1 MMTEVQMNEAPAQVL
16 GASSD
21 GSAEGE
27 KGLRRRAGEPES
39 VGASEDDAGA
49 LEQLALVPEERKW
62 ASYLLLSCVADGV
75 GSAVIIVTSF
85 KYAYRDN
92 GVSLWCLGLQAVSH
106 WLSSGLLGFRLYNE
120 LAAFRDEE
128 RSGGSSDALL
138 LRERR
143 RKVLHRE
150 QAFSVTMGLVML
162 ISCAALLFKAMR
174 KIKFWNRWYLDHREM
189 DHEVELATDWLAWVG
204 FSMYTLQAMGRLAAV
219 CKLRL
224 SFVSHSLVVSVVSLC
239 FLFVLGLAA
248 SYEREWSWKA
258 EPIAAMVL
266 SMVMLVEGIR
276 VIINHFDDMDDRLRY
291 DNRA

>member
-1 MMTEVQMNEAPAQVL
+1 MMTEVQMNEAPPQTL
-16 GASSD
+16 GHSSD

-27 KGLRRRAGEPES
+27 DGLRRRGGGS
-39 VGASEDDAGA
+39 GAASDEDDSGA
-49 LEQLALVPEERKW
+49 VQQLPLEPEERKW
-62 ASYLLLSCVADGV
+62 ASYLLMSCVADFF
-75 GSAVIIVTSF
+75 GSAVIIITSF

-92 GVSLWCLGLQAVSH
+92 GVSLWCLGLQSIAH
-106 WLSSGLLGFRLYNE
+106 WLSSLLLGFRLYNE

-162 ISCAALLFKAMR
+162 VSCAALLFKAMR
-174 KIKFWNRWYLDHREM
+174 KIKFWNRWYLDHQDM
-189 DHEVELATDWLAWVG
+189 DREVELATDWLAWVG
-204 FSMYTLQAMGRLAAV
+204 FSIYTLQAMLRLAAV

-224 SFVSHSLVVSVVSLC
+224 SYVTNSLVVSVVSLC

-276 VIINHFDDMDDRLRY
+276 VIINHFDDMDDRLQY